1 MFNDFNSDTIFCIG
15 QRDDGKVWVGSYN
28 GYLSIIDGEK
38 ITQSKAN
45 DIRFLLGCRNYGNQ
59 LIVNNENGLRIS
71 LFNSDFKQKTLA
83 TDVAGFYNF
92 ISSDNILYVGTNT
105 YKRLMYKAVKDL
117 ENSAVE

>member
-15 QRDDGKVWVGSYN
+15 QTDDGKVWVGSYN

-59 LIVNNENGLRIS
+59 LIVNNENGLCIS